1 MDNIVQA
8 VYTSLKTSTEEIGK
22 AAAER
27 DALEAKIKEN
37 RYTSETLKNEIFP
50 KKDALRAK
58 VRDGISDALAAARGL
73 VREYEGGIESRCSLD
88 PAEITPDLQ
97 LLQSGIPMTEKDIK
111 SMLSRNAKNKTMV
124 QLILRF
130 AEAHNISTG
139 GTFFVAADKE
149 RETAKNLYSMIDLY
163 SKYLDRP
170 DGLTVLDQFFGM
182 GG

>member
-1 MDNIVQA
+1 MNIVQS
-8 VYTSLKTSTEEIGK
+8 VYDSLKTSTKEIGK
-22 AAAER
+22 AVAER
-27 DALEAKIKEN
+27 DALEGRVKAN
-37 RYTSETLKNEIFP
+37 RYSRDALQNEIFP
-50 KKDALRAK
+50 ELDRLKAR
-58 VRDGISDALAAARGL
+58 VRDGVSDALAAARGL
-73 VREYEGGIESRCSLD
+73 VREYEGGIESRYSLD

-139 GTFFVAADKE
+139 GTFFVAADNE

-170 DGLTVLDQFFGM
+170 DGLTMLDQFFGV